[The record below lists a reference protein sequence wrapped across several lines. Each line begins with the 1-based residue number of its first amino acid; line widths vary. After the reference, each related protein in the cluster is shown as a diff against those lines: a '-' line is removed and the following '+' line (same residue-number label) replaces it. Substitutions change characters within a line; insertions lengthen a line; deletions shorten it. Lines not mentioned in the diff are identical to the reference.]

1 MLPCAINDGINTVD
15 MAMKLVEDLCL
26 EWMNMATY
34 RLGGQVWMKMP
45 EEHAIDQLSETTIAN
60 ESALRHKM
68 RGIIVCSI
76 RFILSAENI
85 VQQENA
91 PTKNAQDCDVDTRIS
106 VVAIICEELLC
117 GGVIARVPREV

>member
-1 MLPCAINDGINTVD
+1 
-15 MAMKLVEDLCL
+15 
-26 EWMNMATY
+26 
-34 RLGGQVWMKMP
+34 MKMS

-76 RFILSAENI
+76 PFILSAENI

-106 VVAIICEELLC
+106 VVAIICEEVLC